1 MTAPVIRPA
10 APTLAGVKR
19 LADELVQLET
29 EAAAVRER
37 LTVAIKR
44 AHGAG
49 VANQNELAQAA
60 GVSRQ
65 RIGQVVHGD

>member
-1 MTAPVIRPA
+1 MTTPVIRPA
-10 APTLAGVKR
+10 APTLRAVKT
-19 LADELVQLET
+19 LADELVRLET

-37 LTVAIKR
+37 LAVAIRR

-49 VANQNELAQAA
+49 VANQNELAKAA